1 MAKIKLGNKLFSII
15 VRGNNKAHW
24 LKILFKKLHSQKE
37 KNFEIIFGDNNS
49 DDETNEL
56 LKHYRIK
63 KKVIIKNYKPG
74 LAINKCLKYAN
85 GKYTIIISSHCVP
98 VNDNWLSDYL
108 YFMEKNLDIVAAF
121 GKQIPLPGTSTKD
134 QLDLN
139 IIFRDEKFI
148 LKKDAYFNNANSIYR
163 TNFLKKNIF
172 NNNVSNIEDRLWAKK
187 INRDGKLLAYT
198 ANSPVFHVDGIHQHK
213 SDSNRSEKSL
223 KLLNKDYLKFWKN
236 CDFLKSYYHTYSIL
250 INARRCRDS
259 KVLIKKINDL
269 LKHKKMRRLKILKI
283 IIDTNLPIKTKKI
296 GKVVIKTF
304 KPINTFGD
312 DLKNIYFENK
322 NLWSLTNYIIF
333 LSSENN
339 WNINNLSRLIEDA
352 AYNTSESTTL
362 AKKLY
367 ENFEII
373 FKDGSLIKSIS
384 LENREDKPWI
394 KLLRWKDGCV
404 LIPKIL
410 SNKVLISKST
420 RYIYV

>member
-1 MAKIKLGNKLFSII
+1 
-15 VRGNNKAHW
+15 
-24 LKILFKKLHSQKE
+24 
-37 KNFEIIFGDNNS
+37 
-49 DDETNEL
+49 
-56 LKHYRIK
+56 
-63 KKVIIKNYKPG
+63 
-74 LAINKCLKYAN
+74 
-85 GKYTIIISSHCVP
+85 
-98 VNDNWLSDYL
+98 
-108 YFMEKNLDIVAAF
+108 MEKNLDIVAAF

-139 IIFRDEKFI
+139 IIFRNQTFI

-163 TNFLKKNIF
+163 TSFLKKNRFSNI
-172 NNNVSNIEDRLWAKK
+172 VTNIEDRLWAKK
-187 INRDGKLLAYT
+187 INKNGKLLAYT
-198 ANSPVFHVDGIHQHK
+198 ASSPVFHVDGIHQHK

-223 KLLNKDYLKFWKN
+223 KLVNKEYLKLWKT
-236 CDFLKSYYHTYSIL
+236 CDFLKSSYHKYTIL
-250 INARRCRDS
+250 INARRCRNS
-259 KVLIKKINDL
+259 KALIKKIKNL
-269 LKHKKMRRLKILKI
+269 LKQKKLKKLKILKI
-283 IIDTNLPIKTKKI
+283 IIDTNLKIKTKKI
-296 GKVVIKTF
+296 GKVIIKTF
-304 KPINTFGD
+304 KPIGTFGE
-312 DLKNIYFENK
+312 DLQKLYLENK

-339 WNINNLSRLIEDA
+339 WNINNLSRLIKDTV
-352 AYNTSESTTL
+352 YHTSESTTL

-410 SNKVLISKST
+410 GKKVLISKNT

>member
-1 MAKIKLGNKLFSII
+1 MAKIKLKNKLFSII
-15 VRGNNKAHW
+15 IRGNNKAHW

-49 DDETNEL
+49 SDETDEL
-56 LKHYRIK
+56 LKYYNIK
-63 KKVIIKNYKPG
+63 KKIIIKSYKPG

-98 VNDNWLSDYL
+98 LNNNWLSDYL

-139 IIFRDEKFI
+139 IIFRNETFI

-172 NNNVSNIEDRLWAKK
+172 SNSVTNIEDRLWAKK
-187 INRDGKLLAYT
+187 INKDGKLLAYT
-198 ANSPVFHVDGIHQHK
+198 ASSPVFHVDGIHQHK
-213 SDSNRSEKSL
+213 SNSSRSEKSL
-223 KLLNKDYLKFWKN
+223 KLVNKDYLKFWKN
-236 CDFLKSYYHTYSIL
+236 CDFLKSSYHKYTIL
-250 INARRCRDS
+250 INARRCRNS

-269 LKHKKMRRLKILKI
+269 LKHRKIKKLKILKI
-283 IIDTNLPIKTKKI
+283 IIDTNLTIKTKKI
-296 GKVVIKTF
+296 GTVIVKTV
-304 KPINTFGD
+304 KPIDTFGD
-312 DLKNIYFENK
+312 DLKKLYFENK

-333 LSSENN
+333 LSSENS
-339 WNINNLSRLIEDA
+339 WNINNLFRLIKDTV
-352 AYNTSESTTL
+352 YHTSESTTL
-362 AKKLY
+362 AQKLY

-410 SNKVLISKST
+410 RKKVLISKNT
-420 RYIYV
+420 KYIYV